1 MPYAPVVVFVYDR
14 LKHVE
19 EALSA
24 LNGNDY
30 AELTELFIFSDLYD
44 ENTANRQ
51 EVMAVRKYI
60 QKFSEN
66 CRFIN
71 VNIIMAKEHNGLAKS
86 VISGV
91 TDVINKYGKVIVVED
106 DLVTAKS
113 FLRYMNE
120 ALDYYKDNKRVWSI
134 SGYSL
139 PLFSLRRCKSDV
151 YAGYR
156 GSSWGWATWKDRWDM
171 TDWSVSD
178 YAEFISS
185 EQRMKEFN
193 RGGEDM
199 SDLLTMQMEGKS
211 DSWAIRWNYQQY
223 KQNMVSIFPVRSQVK
238 NMGWDGSGRNCGK
251 SILKIYDTKISNF
264 GEHIRF
270 DDCEVDE
277 KIMKETRRTYSKSL
291 IQRLVVFVNKK
302 MSIFILGRK

>member
-1 MPYAPVVVFVYDR
+1 MSYSPVVVFVYNR
-14 LKHVE
+14 LKHVK

-24 LNGNDY
+24 LNENDY
-30 AELTELFIFSDLYD
+30 AELTELFIFSDMYD
-44 ENTANRQ
+44 ENKVNEQ

-60 QKFSEN
+60 QIFSEN
-66 CRFIN
+66 CRFKN
-71 VNIIMAKEHNGLAKS
+71 VNIILAKEHRGLARS

-91 TDVINKYGKVIVVED
+91 TDIITRYGKVIVVED

-139 PLFSLRRCKSDV
+139 PMFSLRRCKSDV
-151 YAGYR
+151 FAGYR

-171 TDWSVSD
+171 TDWDVSD
-178 YAEFISS
+178 YKEFISS
-185 EQRMKEFN
+185 EQKKKEFN
-193 RGGEDM
+193 KGGEDM

-223 KQNMVSIFPVRSQVK
+223 KEDMLSIFPVKSQVK
-238 NMGWDGSGRNCGK
+238 NLGFDGSGRNCRK
-251 SILKIYDTKISNF
+251 SILNIYDTTICNL

-270 DDCEVDE
+270 EDCEIDE
-277 KIMKETRRTYSKSL
+277 RIMKEMRREYSKSL
-291 IQRLVVFVNKK
+291 VQRFLLIISKRIGK
-302 MSIFILGRK
+302 LYL